1 MFKELFPMAAKGA
14 FSLLLSADEANGL
27 MTVVVVPKSTDNG
40 KDVPALA
47 VPLKLTA
54 TPEELDAGFVQ
65 ALGSYATAR
74 TSLDEQVAATNEVL
88 EAAKAASVKKGAD
101 ALSKAGSKAAP
112 KGAHKATTASGE
124 PDDNDDDGDA
134 SGGGEDAQAAP
145 SGESNKPAPASG
157 ATVPDLFSA

>member
-1 MFKELFPMAAKGA
+1 MFKELFPMAARGA

-27 MTVVVVPKSTDNG
+27 MTVVVVPKTSDNG
-40 KDVPALA
+40 KEVPALA

-65 ALGSYATAR
+65 AVASYATAR

-101 ALSKAGSKAAP
+101 ALSKAGAKAAP
-112 KGAHKATTASGE
+112 KGAHKPMAASSE
-124 PDDNDDDGDA
+124 PVESDGDGDA
-134 SGGGEDAQAAP
+134 SGGDEDAQAAP

-157 ATVPDLFSA
+157 TTVPDLFGA